1 MAAESS
7 ADKRRILARDTL
19 STIVHATPRNS
30 LVRISLIAFAIT
42 LGSLSVL
49 TGCAEQK
56 QPPVDETN
64 PDVAAGALDADRP
77 KDR

>member
-1 MAAESS
+1 M
-7 ADKRRILARDTL
+7 
-19 STIVHATPRNS
+19 
-30 LVRISLIAFAIT
+30 RISLIAFAIT